1 MRPPRESCFR
11 VLELAL
17 PHLRVMLSLEGQGE
31 HDMSMHHAIYMRV
44 STKRQDMASQEPELK
59 RWARSQGDSC
69 WYQDSYTGT
78 SMDRPGFRKLVKDM
92 ETGQVDTLVVWRLST
107 WTGFLYNSGMI
118 RIHLD
123 DATRER
129 LRDLRRKA
137 LPPKARDRIEM
148 LTLADAGWS
157 APRIAAHVG
166 TCGQTVRGMLKDFR
180 AWGIAALY
188 PRRTG
193 PAPDAGR
200 RDRVTEELKGLL
212 AEDRTWTSR
221 QLAEALSGCG
231 VDLGP
236 RQVRR
241 YLKRMKAGYRRTAST
256 LKHKQ
261 DPAKAERAG
270 KVLGNL
276 KAKAAAG
283 SVVLYYLDECGFS
296 PTLPMGYSWS
306 LPGQRKFIRY
316 EAPQGRRVNALA
328 AYRPFGRSPRLNV
341 FTAERTWNS
350 YALIGFLKA
359 LPWSKAPRVV
369 VLDNASFH
377 TSKMIGAARE
387 GLAHLKIY
395 LYFLPPYSP
404 ELNRIEPV
412 FRQVKHQEIPVRSH
426 TTRSGLR
433 DAVEQ
438 GFSNYGQKLRR
449 RSPNE
454 LLPAA

>member
-1 MRPPRESCFR
+1 
-11 VLELAL
+11 
-17 PHLRVMLSLEGQGE
+17 
-31 HDMSMHHAIYMRV
+31 
-44 STKRQDMASQEPELK
+44 
-59 RWARSQGDSC
+59 
-69 WYQDSYTGT
+69 
-78 SMDRPGFRKLVKDM
+78 
-92 ETGQVDTLVVWRLST
+92 
-107 WTGFLYNSGMI
+107 MI

-123 DATRER
+123 DTTRDQ
-129 LRDLRRKA
+129 LRSLRRKA
-137 LPPKARDRIEM
+137 LPPKVRDRIEM

-157 APRIAAHVG
+157 APRIAAHLG
-166 TCGQTVRGMLKDFR
+166 HCGQTVRDLLKDFTAR
-180 AWGIAALY
+180 GAQALH

-193 PAPDAGR
+193 PAPDTAR
-200 RDRVTEELKGLL
+200 RDRVAEELKRCL

-221 QLAEALSGCG
+221 QLAEALAARGIT
-231 VDLGP
+231 LGP

-241 YLKRMKAGYRRTAST
+241 HLKRMKAGYRRTAST

-270 KVLGNL
+270 KVLANL

-296 PTLPMGYSWS
+296 PTLPVGYSWS
-306 LPGQRKFIRY
+306 LPGRRKFIRY

-328 AYRPFGRSPRLNV
+328 AYRPFGRKPRLEV

-350 YALIGFLKA
+350 HDLIGFLKA

-377 TSKMIGAARE
+377 TSKVIRAARK
-387 GLAHLKIY
+387 GLADLKIY

-412 FRQVKHQEIPVRSH
+412 FRQIKHQEIPVRSH
-426 TTRSGLR
+426 TTRAGLR
-433 DAVEQ
+433 EAVET
-438 GFSNYGQKLRR
+438 GFTNYARKLRPRSQRELR
-449 RSPNE
+449 RCSTTGRAGRIWTVI
-454 LLPAA
+454 LAPA